1 MLFRDRL
8 WVFLFFLLILGMGCN
23 SSKIDTIREVAHKYL
38 ASRLDGNFEV
48 ASAYVTQ
55 TSQELLNEL
64 EEFSEEYE
72 HDQEDE
78 LNYLIVRVDD
88 QGSSATVYYS
98 LEGYGEEKLLMTRE
112 QGNWKVVLN
121 QLSFPDAGLLMM
133 ELHGLEME
141 DSADIDKEAFD
152 ALLMQ
157 EGLDEELVD
166 ITEI

>member
-1 MLFRDRL
+1 MILRGRL
-8 WVFLFFLLILGMGCN
+8 WVFLLVLSIFAMGCN
-23 SSKIDTIREVAHKYL
+23 GSKINTIREVAHKYL
-38 ASRLDGNFEV
+38 AFRLNGDFE
-48 ASAYVTQ
+48 SARGYVTQ

-72 HDQEDE
+72 LDQEDE

-141 DSADIDKEAFD
+141 DSSDIDKEALD

-157 EGLDEELVD
+157 EGLEDEFVD